1 MSEILVNKLTGTSTA
16 GSILVTGEG
25 NSTTTNLQQGLA
37 KHWLDYK
44 GTSTN
49 AIRDSLNCSSVT
61 DSGTGLYE
69 PAFSSSMAAINYAH
83 PSCGSQGEIL
93 IGNTAAP
100 QTGKY
105 YIAGGN
111 SSFGAYNDQVYM
123 HTIAMGDLA

>member
-1 MSEILVNKLTGTSTA
+1 MAFGTLKADTLTHSTA
-16 GSILVTGEG
+16 GSLA
-25 NSTTTNLQQGLA
+25 TNYVVNGSS

-69 PAFSSSMAAINYAH
+69 PAFSSSMATINYAH

>member
-1 MSEILVNKLTGTSTA
+1 MASELRVNTLKDAA
-16 GSILVTGEG
+16 GNNSVALSFVAEG
-25 NSTTTNLQQGLA
+25 SS

-69 PAFSSSMAAINYAH
+69 PAFSSSMATANYAH
-83 PSCGSQGEIL
+83 PSSGSQGEIL

-111 SSFGAYNDQVYM
+111 SSFSAYNDQVYM

>member
-1 MSEILVNKLTGTSTA
+1 MALGKIKADTLEHSTA
-16 GSILVTGEG
+16 GSLDTQFVVEG
-25 NSTTTNLQQGLA
+25 SS

-69 PAFSSSMAAINYAH
+69 PAFSSSMATINYAH

>member
-1 MSEILVNKLTGTSTA
+1 MAFGTLAFDTISVSGNISGTAKSVDADYLATGS
-16 GSILVTGEG
+16 S
-25 NSTTTNLQQGLA
+25 

-69 PAFSSSMAAINYAH
+69 PAFSSSMATINYAH

-100 QTGKY
+100 ETGKY

-111 SSFGAYNDQVYM
+111 SSFGAFNDQAFM
-123 HTIAMGDLA
+123 HTIAMGNLA

>member
-1 MSEILVNKLTGTSTA
+1 MASELRVNTLKDAA
-16 GSILVTGEG
+16 GNNSVALSFVAEG
-25 NSTTTNLQQGLA
+25 SS

-69 PAFSSSMAAINYAH
+69 PAFSSSMATTNYAH

-105 YIAGGN
+105 YIAAGN
-111 SSFGAYNDQVYM
+111 STFGAYADQVYM

>member
-1 MSEILVNKLTGTSTA
+1 MASELRVNTLKDASGNNSVAMSFVAE
-16 GSILVTGEG
+16 GS
-25 NSTTTNLQQGLA
+25 S

-111 SSFGAYNDQVYM
+111 SSFGAFNDQEYM

>member
-1 MSEILVNKLTGTSTA
+1 MASELRVNTLKDASGNNSVAMSFVAE
-16 GSILVTGEG
+16 GS
-25 NSTTTNLQQGLA
+25 S

-111 SSFGAYNDQVYM
+111 SSFSAYNDQVYM

>member
-1 MSEILVNKLTGTSTA
+1 MALGKIKADTLEHSTS
-16 GSILVTGEG
+16 GSVDTKFVVEG
-25 NSTTTNLQQGLA
+25 SA

-69 PAFSSSMAAINYAH
+69 PAFSSSMATINYAH

>member
-1 MSEILVNKLTGTSTA
+1 MASELRVNTLKDASGNNSVGMSFVAE
-16 GSILVTGEG
+16 GS
-25 NSTTTNLQQGLA
+25 S

-69 PAFSSSMAAINYAH
+69 PAFSSNMAAINYAH

-105 YIAGGN
+105 YIAGGT
-111 SSFGAYNDQVYM
+111 SSFGAFNDQEYM